1 MRQPASPP
9 ETASDPPSGQRPRE
23 TPAPLPP
30 TLWSRRDLG
39 LRAGWAMVVASLT
52 IAFGA
57 MVRLL
62 IPRVKPP
69 RTGLVV
75 LGSPEEFAVGE
86 VSERWKKSHRFVL
99 VREERGFYAL
109 RSVCTHLGCIPGWQP
124 REERFKCF
132 CHGSGFRRD
141 GKNFEGPAPRP
152 LERLGIARDSR
163 GRLVVDLESRFRSE
177 RGEWQAAEAFL
188 PYPPKAKGQG

>member
-99 VREERGFYAL
+99 VREER
-109 RSVCTHLGCIPGWQP
+109 
-124 REERFKCF
+124 FKCF